1 LLNKLNELPIKNFID
16 QAVQDNDTI
25 IEDYQAEQMFEG
37 KRADGTDIEPG
48 YKEITKM
55 IKRAKGQP
63 VNRVTLKDEGDF
75 HRGIK
80 IEKVGDGFEMD
91 STDFK
96 TSKLVRKYGVN
107 IFGFDQQRLELV
119 KEVISNDVKKA
130 VYEYFVR

>member
-1 LLNKLNELPIKNFID
+1 MPIKNFID

-80 IEKVGDGFEMD
+80 IQKVGDEFEMD